1 MTGAGKVIYSLLNV
15 PAINALIGD
24 RIYPVVAP
32 NDASTFPCCVYEI
45 DSTDQVNHKDR
56 LNVQADGSRGRR
68 LDIVTVTIYSSAF
81 EYAQAEALENEVR
94 KAFDGFRG
102 EIEGVCVDGVMLQNS
117 SDTYNYEL
125 EIFEKETIYTI
136 RINY

>member
-1 MTGAGKVIYSLLNV
+1 MQV
-15 PAINALIGD
+15 PFL
-24 RIYPVVAP
+24 VAC
-32 NDASTFPCCVYEI
+32 T
-45 DSTDQVNHKDR
+45 
-56 LNVQADGSRGRR
+56 RGRR

-81 EYAQAEALENEVR
+81 EYAQAEELENEVR

-117 SDTYNYEL
+117 SDTYDYEL

>member
-1 MTGAGKVIYSLLNV
+1 M
-15 PAINALIGD
+15 
-24 RIYPVVAP
+24 
-32 NDASTFPCCVYEI
+32 ASFGPGIEF
-45 DSTDQVNHKDR
+45 N
-56 LNVQADGSRGRR
+56 
-68 LDIVTVTIYSSAF
+68 
-81 EYAQAEALENEVR
+81 QAEEIIMGRAKVESFTAEQLENEVR

-125 EIFEKETIYTI
+125 EIFEKETIYTL